1 MAKKIH
7 TSALTV
13 NPTIS
18 AEVGVRNEDLVAVAV
33 ARRERA
39 LNATLNRTTL
49 ESRDLRELNTVR
61 EREHQAALEEAGTA
75 HLGAKVKAVEDA
87 FEALGSQLKV
97 VMELTGGRWACDNS
111 TWIPAKATVLITAK
125 SARHASATNPEI
137 TREQIPDTDRLRAAA
152 DKLEAN
158 YKAQRSNMEAI
169 QALKEAI
176 RNISSTERQARA
188 ALAEATLRGTE
199 SGRELLEAMT
209 GMSGLMSLPAIGMV
223 LDSEVE

>member
-1 MAKKIH
+1 MAKKTH

-39 LNATLNRTTL
+39 LNATLNRTAQ
-49 ESRDLRELNTVR
+49 ESRDLRELSAELVKAHN
-61 EREHQAALEEAGTA
+61 AALEEAGTA

-87 FEALGSQLKV
+87 FEALGSQLKI
-97 VMELTGGRWACDNS
+97 VMALSGGRYVCDGS
-111 TWIPAKATVLITAK
+111 WVQATATVSVTAK
-125 SARHASATNPEI
+125 SARHASAHTLEM
-137 TREQIPDTDRLRAAA
+137 TREEIPETDRLRAAA
-152 DKLEAN
+152 DRLEAN
-158 YKAQRSNMEAI
+158 YKAQRSNMEAM

-188 ALAEATLRGTE
+188 ALAETTLRGTE
-199 SGRELLEAMT
+199 MGRELLEAMT
-209 GMSGLMSLPAIGMV
+209 GMPGLMTLPAIGMV